1 MPDKTRR
8 CTGTGESN
16 TPAYDVTERR
26 ANLLLKQSD
35 WGDPPSSAQASSAS
49 ADNTASGYPADP
61 QFQLRGGHSNLMVD
75 AASPL
80 FGLAMRLR
88 TLDALPN
95 IAEVRQQV
103 HTQISAILEEV
114 GQRGYEAAQMQAYS
128 YALCLHLDEVV
139 MATPWGC
146 NSVWSGRTL
155 LSDFHQETQG
165 GEKVFAVLSR
175 MMQEP
180 ERFQDVLEFL
190 YLCLCFGLKGKY
202 AIEPKGDETLEA
214 LITELHGIIRQ
225 LRGPVPEDVCD
236 PYTNVVVRPY
246 RKPRNWL
253 PWWSPLV
260 ISALAMVAVYNFY
273 SYRLSLLTAE
283 VLESL
288 DLILQQ

>member
-8 CTGTGESN
+8 CTETDDSN
-16 TPAYDVTERR
+16 TPPYDVTERR
-26 ANLLLKQSD
+26 ANLLLKQAV
-35 WGDPPSSAQASSAS
+35 WGDPPSSAQGAS
-49 ADNTASGYPADP
+49 AGPEINVCGYPADP

-75 AASPL
+75 AAMPL

-88 TLDALPN
+88 TLDALPH
-95 IAEVRQQV
+95 IAALRQQV
-103 HTQISAILEEV
+103 HTQICAILEEV
-114 GQRGYEAAQMQAYS
+114 GQRGYDAIQMQAYS
-128 YALCLHLDEVV
+128 YALCLHLDEIV
-139 MATPWGC
+139 MATPWGS

-155 LSDFHQETQG
+155 LSDFHQDTQG
-165 GEKVFAVLSR
+165 GEKIFAVLSR

-180 ERFQDVLEFL
+180 ERFQDVLEFV

-202 AIEPKGDETLEA
+202 ALEPKGDELLDA

-236 PYTNVVVRPY
+236 PYTNVVMRPY
-246 RKPRNWL
+246 KKPRDWL

-260 ISALAMVAVYNFY
+260 ISALAMVAAYNYY
-273 SYRLSLLTAE
+273 SYRLGLLTAE

>member
-1 MPDKTRR
+1 MPDKTGQ
-8 CTGTGESN
+8 CTGTEDSN
-16 TPAYDVTERR
+16 RTGYEVTESR
-26 ANLLLKQSD
+26 ANVLLKKSG
-35 WGDPPSSAQASSAS
+35 WGDSPSSAQLPQSNAEPKAC
-49 ADNTASGYPADP
+49 GYPADP
-61 QFQLRGGHSNLMVD
+61 EFQLRGGYSNLMVD
-75 AASPL
+75 AAMPL
-80 FGLAMRLR
+80 FGLAIRLR
-88 TLDALPN
+88 TLDALPH
-95 IAEVRQQV
+95 IAEVRKKV

-114 GQRGYEAAQMQAYS
+114 GQRGYEDAQLQAYS
-128 YALCLHLDEVV
+128 YALCLHLDETV
-139 MATPWGC
+139 MATPWGS

-175 MMQEP
+175 MMTEP
-180 ERFQDVLEFL
+180 KRFQDVLEFI
-190 YLCLCFGLKGKY
+190 YLCLCLGLKGKY

-214 LITELHGIIRQ
+214 LIKELYGIIRE

-236 PYTNVVVRPY
+236 PYTNVVACPY

-253 PWWSPLV
+253 PWWSPLA
-260 ISALAMVAVYNFY
+260 ISALAMVAAYNYY